1 MAIERLIPE
10 PGTYREKRLL
20 EYPSLGDMI
29 DAWAKKDSGDATEWN
44 DLLLRRATIKTKYPK
59 E

>member
-10 PGTYREKRLL
+10 PSTYREKRVL

-29 DAWAKKDSGDATEWN
+29 DALAKKDSGDATEWN
-44 DLLLRRATIKTKYPK
+44 DLLLQRATIKAKYPK
-59 E
+59 